1 MSEEK
6 QKVFQTGETAWMAK
20 EDEAHA
26 YLVLCQ
32 RNEKMSNG
40 YDTANMVYAI
50 NMGTK
55 ENPRSPSVLLDFA
68 KIERLPR
75 HLFRETRA
83 EALRELLKEHKKEV
97 ERLEKELAEEGEE
110 RL

>member
-6 QKVFQTGETAWMAK
+6 QKVFQTGETAWMTK

-32 RNEKMSNG
+32 HNEKMSNG
-40 YDTANMVYAI
+40 YDTAAMVYAI
-50 NMGTK
+50 DMGTK
-55 ENPRSPSVLLDFA
+55 ESLRTPSVLLEFA

-75 HLFRETRA
+75 FLFRETRA
-83 EALRELLKEHKKEV
+83 EALRELLKEYKKEV
-97 ERLEKELAEEGEE
+97 ERLEKELEKETEAE
-110 RL
+110 